1 MTWVESGSAFRLS
14 KKSAK
19 IALDTPVK
27 ILTNLKMNSGD
38 VDERLGAG
46 TYGKV
51 IECSGEN
58 GQTHGIRISLPP
70 EVDVYF
76 QSHRQHAAKPLV

>member
-1 MTWVESGSAFRLS
+1 LKEKTLGKKGLEGSVLRLS

-27 ILTNLKMNSGD
+27 ILTNLKMNLGD

-46 TYGKV
+46 TFTEK
-51 IECSGEN
+51 
-58 GQTHGIRISLPP
+58 
-70 EVDVYF
+70 
-76 QSHRQHAAKPLV
+76 